1 MMSDY
6 NRIILTGRLGKDP
19 ELRFAGNGTAKASFS
34 MASTYKWKDKDG
46 ETQEQTE
53 WTNIVVFGRTA
64 EICKDYLHKGSRV
77 LVDGRKQTR
86 KYTDHYNNERQ
97 ATEVIAQIVNFLDPR
112 EPKTESQKDP
122 GPGDSNYNDDDD
134 LPF

>member
-1 MMSDY
+1 MDF
-6 NRIILTGRLGKDP
+6 NKITLTGRLGKDP
-19 ELRFAGNGTAKASFS
+19 EVRFAPSGTAVANFSIASS
-34 MASTYKWKDKDG
+34 YKWKDKDG
-46 ETQEQTE
+46 ATQEQTE
-53 WTNIVVFGRTA
+53 WTNIVVFGRLA
-64 EICKDYLHKGSRV
+64 EICRDYLHKGSHV

-86 KYTDHYNNERQ
+86 EYEDKYHNKKQ
-97 ATEVIAQIVNFLDPR
+97 AVEVIAQIVNFLDPR